1 MNDQFQEVTKDNG
14 LKNVTWGSDEFIQKL
29 QTAETYNPP
38 NPNDKNDYYVR
49 PLIDKNNI
57 KKLSECDMTLVQPLL
72 DMGLWVKATNLEVS
86 IWKSK
91 QREQE
96 GLNATRVYSS
106 GASNTGS

>member
-38 NPNDKNDYYVR
+38 NPYEKNDYYVR

-86 IWKSK
+86 IWKANKKK
-91 QREQE
+91 QEEDGWESLTDKHSR
-96 GLNATRVYSS
+96 TY
-106 GASNTGS
+106 